1 MTAIKEASLRGALAR
16 AQAYGLL
23 ARAFGRP
30 DAELE
35 SEVNSGRFGAALQEA
50 LAILDCAEAAALGAV
65 LDGQPSDDDLGADFM
80 RLFNPSL
87 EANCP
92 PYETEYT
99 GAHVFMR
106 AQQLADVAGFYR
118 AFGLKIASSFHERP
132 DHIAAELE
140 FMQVLAL
147 KEARALARGERANAG
162 ICRRAQ
168 ARFLKEHLGRW
179 LAPYA
184 ERLSAVSHNFY
195 ARLAS
200 LARWLA
206 AWDAD
211 RLGVE
216 PEIAAALRVREP
228 QPEIACPEPVESS
241 CLTSG
246 GEADVPP

>member
-1 MTAIKEASLRGALAR
+1 MTAIKEATLRGALAR

-35 SEVNSGRFGAALQEA
+35 SEVTSGRFGKALAEA
-50 LAILDCAEAAALGAV
+50 LAVLGAGAV
-65 LDGQPSDDDLGADFM
+65 AGLDAPPGDDDLGADFT

-118 AFGLKIASSFHERP
+118 AFGVKIAATFHERP
-132 DHIAAELE
+132 DHVAAELE

-168 ARFLKEHLGRW
+168 ARFIKEHLGRW

-184 ERLSAVSHNFY
+184 DRLAAANSGFY
-195 ARLAS
+195 ARLGA
-200 LARWLA
+200 LARSFV

-211 RLGVE
+211 RLRVE
-216 PEIAAALRVREP
+216 PEIAGPLRVKEP
-228 QPEIACPEPVESS
+228 QPEITCPDPAQGSS
-241 CLTSG
+241 LLSG
-246 GEADVPP
+246 GEADVPR

>member
-1 MTAIKEASLRGALAR
+1 MSAKVSKGRAMRTALAR

-30 DAELE
+30 DAEFE
-35 SEVNSGRFGAALQEA
+35 AEVAGGSFGEA
-50 LAILDCAEAAALGAV
+50 LAEALAALGHEELAAAAAV
-65 LDGQPSDDDLGADFM
+65 AGGVRAGPLTDEFV

-87 EANCP
+87 HANCP
-92 PYETEYT
+92 PYGTEYT

-106 AQQLADVAGFYR
+106 AQQLADIAGFYR
-118 AFGLKIASSFHERP
+118 AFGLRVAADFRERP
-132 DHIAAELE
+132 DHIATELE

-147 KEARALARGERANAG
+147 KEARALARRERAHAG

-168 ARFLKEHLGRW
+168 ARFLQEHLGRW

-184 ERLSAVSHNFY
+184 AKLTAQDGEGFY

-200 LARWLA
+200 LARDFVGKDA
-206 AWDAD
+206 A

-216 PEIAAALRVREP
+216 PQIGVAPRVAEP
-228 QPEIACPEPVESS
+228 EPEIACPTP
-241 CLTSG
+241 G
-246 GEADVPP
+246 GGADDPR